1 MGPWQQ
7 NRTGSACRAL
17 RVSAGLAVGA
27 PLGLGKATASWR
39 RLLFS
44 VRRGLVSSD
53 RGRNVACNN
62 GHKAP
67 CESGP
72 KYLIKAA
79 LICCRSCCCSP
90 PSSAESNAQ
99 PPGAASLGAAGVCRH
114 SGVSTD
120 TALSPACTCGR
131 AQPSMCPWSS
141 RRPPVGAPR
150 GSVPVPHSRLPPTF
164 RVKPRRCKHTSETSL
179 CNCSIPC
186 LFCLAVFIKPRASA
200 ANLLSPCS

>member
-53 RGRNVACNN
+53 RGRNVGCNN

-99 PPGAASLGAAGVCRH
+99 LPGAASLGAAGVCRH

-131 AQPSMCPWSS
+131 AQPS
-141 RRPPVGAPR
+141 
-150 GSVPVPHSRLPPTF
+150 VPVELPPPSCGCSSGLCPRSTF
-164 RVKPRRCKHTSETSL
+164 KAASHL
-179 CNCSIPC
+179 PC
-186 LFCLAVFIKPRASA
+186 EAPEV
-200 ANLLSPCS
+200 